1 MQLRLLNTPGTLA
14 AAAPLTE
21 KSCLFGRESLSHL
34 TSHVFS
40 VTHNC
45 LAACERAVPSVSYL
59 KRQERSKRNDTFC
72 REELGI
78 EDTAERPQLSSRVR
92 TRGSGK
98 KEGVKRRGLWSETQV
113 SQPIPSDLLRGCI
126 AASRTRRGFL
136 PFLAWVPAASKMRHK
151 MMDTGQE
158 VQTSMLRCEMR
169 CSSRTAGSQQSTR
182 EFGNQPL
189 VEMLEAEKGP
199 ASWELLWMLHELG
212 AQRYGRWI
220 TVNVLAHIQF
230 DSTRPASNGVREQC

>member
-1 MQLRLLNTPGTLA
+1 
-14 AAAPLTE
+14 
-21 KSCLFGRESLSHL
+21 
-34 TSHVFS
+34 
-40 VTHNC
+40 
-45 LAACERAVPSVSYL
+45 
-59 KRQERSKRNDTFC
+59 
-72 REELGI
+72 
-78 EDTAERPQLSSRVR
+78 
-92 TRGSGK
+92 
-98 KEGVKRRGLWSETQV
+98 
-113 SQPIPSDLLRGCI
+113 
-126 AASRTRRGFL
+126 
-136 PFLAWVPAASKMRHK
+136 

-169 CSSRTAGSQQSTR
+169 CSSRTAGSQQITR

-230 DSTRPASNGVREQC
+230 DSTRPISNGVREQC